1 MLFYRVG
8 GFKLNRKLLFLGL
21 ISIFLLVLGSCGSK
35 EESMRF
41 EGEGDH
47 WKALYLLNKGE
58 NTQNGQGSI
67 IYKGKDKEKVGKVSY
82 VVEGETSKL
91 SGTDDE
97 TEGKINLN
105 GSCSGCSTQSSNAPF
120 HVTIKWNGKED
131 KFDLT
136 SK

>member
-1 MLFYRVG
+1 MKR
-8 GFKLNRKLLFLGL
+8 NLLFLGFM
-21 ISIFLLVLGSCGSK
+21 SILLLVLSSCGSK
-35 EESMRF
+35 EESVRF
-41 EGEGDH
+41 EGEGDQ

>member
-1 MLFYRVG
+1 MKR
-8 GFKLNRKLLFLGL
+8 NLLFLGFM
-21 ISIFLLVLGSCGSK
+21 SILLLVLSSCVSK
-35 EESMRF
+35 EESVRF
-41 EGEGDH
+41 EGEGDQ

-67 IYKGKDKEKVGKVSY
+67 IYKGKDKEKLGKVSY

>member
-1 MLFYRVG
+1 M
-8 GFKLNRKLLFLGL
+8 
-21 ISIFLLVLGSCGSK
+21 SILLLVLSSCVSK
-35 EESMRF
+35 EKSVRF
-41 EGEGDH
+41 EGEGDQ

-67 IYKGKDKEKVGKVSY
+67 IYKGKDKEKLGKVSY

>member
-1 MLFYRVG
+1 M
-8 GFKLNRKLLFLGL
+8 
-21 ISIFLLVLGSCGSK
+21 SILLLVLSSCASR
-35 EESMRF
+35 EESVRF
-41 EGEGDH
+41 EGEGNQ

-105 GSCSGCSTQSSNAPF
+105 GSCSGCSTQSSSAPF
-120 HVTIKWNGKED
+120 RVTIKWNGKED

-136 SK
+136 PK

>member
-1 MLFYRVG
+1 MKKKF
-8 GFKLNRKLLFLGL
+8 LFLGL
-21 ISIFLLVLGSCGSK
+21 VSIFLLVLGSCGSK
-35 EESMRF
+35 EESVRF

-58 NTQNGQGSI
+58 NTENGQGSI
-67 IYKGKDKEKVGKVSY
+67 IYKGKDKKKVGKVSY

-105 GSCSGCSTQSSNAPF
+105 GSCSECSTQSSNAPY
-120 HVTIKWNGKED
+120 HVTIKWNEKED
-131 KFDLT
+131 KFDLI

>member
-1 MLFYRVG
+1 MKR
-8 GFKLNRKLLFLGL
+8 NLLFLGFM
-21 ISIFLLVLGSCGSK
+21 SILLLVLSSCGSK
-35 EESMRF
+35 EESVRF
-41 EGEGDH
+41 EGEGDQ

-58 NTQNGQGSI
+58 NTENGQGSI

-97 TEGKINLN
+97 TGGKINLN
-105 GSCSGCSTQSSNAPF
+105 GSCSGCATQSSSAPF

-131 KFDLT
+131 KFDL
-136 SK
+136 KAK

>member
-1 MLFYRVG
+1 MRR
-8 GFKLNRKLLFLGL
+8 NLLFLGFM
-21 ISIFLLVLGSCGSK
+21 SILLLVLSSCGSK
-35 EESMRF
+35 EESVRF

-82 VVEGETSKL
+82 VVEGETSTL

-97 TEGKINLN
+97 TEGEINLN
-105 GSCSGCSTQSSNAPF
+105 GSCSGCATQSSNAPF
-120 HVTIKWNGKED
+120 RVTIKWNGKED

>member
-1 MLFYRVG
+1 M
-8 GFKLNRKLLFLGL
+8 KRKFLFLGL
-21 ISIFLLVLGSCGSK
+21 ISIFLLVLGSCGTK
-35 EESMRF
+35 EESVRF

-58 NTQNGQGSI
+58 KGSI

-105 GSCSGCSTQSSNAPF
+105 GSCSGCSTQSSNAPY

>member
-1 MLFYRVG
+1 M
-8 GFKLNRKLLFLGL
+8 
-21 ISIFLLVLGSCGSK
+21 SILLLVLSSCGSK
-35 EESMRF
+35 EESVRF
-41 EGEGDH
+41 EGEGDQ

-67 IYKGKDKEKVGKVSY
+67 IYKGKDKEKLGKVSY

-91 SGTDDE
+91 SDTDDE

>member
-1 MLFYRVG
+1 LKR
-8 GFKLNRKLLFLGL
+8 NLLFLGFM
-21 ISIFLLVLGSCGSK
+21 SILLLVLSSCASR
-35 EESMRF
+35 EESVRF
-41 EGEGDH
+41 EGEGNQ

-105 GSCSGCSTQSSNAPF
+105 GSCSGCSTQSSSAPF
-120 HVTIKWNGKED
+120 HVTVKWNGKED

-136 SK
+136 PK

>member
-1 MLFYRVG
+1 MKR
-8 GFKLNRKLLFLGL
+8 NLLFLGFM
-21 ISIFLLVLGSCGSK
+21 SILLLVLSSCGSK

-41 EGEGDH
+41 EGEGDQ

-58 NTQNGQGSI
+58 NTENGQGSI

-97 TEGKINLN
+97 TGGKINLN
-105 GSCSGCSTQSSNAPF
+105 GSCSGCATQSSSAPF

-131 KFDLT
+131 KFDL
-136 SK
+136 KAK